1 MQIVLVHTE
10 CDRAPTTGQA
20 LYVLVEESKHQVTL
34 LHPVSLSK
42 FTIPADD
49 YKSGFRGQ
57 LWPEPSIPV
66 AANKGP
72 INETLAQLMELK
84 ANQYAKQRT
93 QFPSQVVR
101 RAIAVLTGRRVEDVP
116 EVKESVPRGFAV
128 KSDKRPGVVDAIC
141 NMLYE
146 GVTLDEAVARLKK
159 QFPERSPEG
168 MKTTVRCQVNRL
180 PKKLNLK
187 LNRTEHKKRGLVFQW
202 DQKSGGAKSARV

>member
-20 LYVLVEESKHQVTL
+20 LYILVEESKHQVTL

-42 FTIPADD
+42 FTIPAED

-57 LWPEPSIPV
+57 LWPEASV
-66 AANKGP
+66 AVPHGKGP
-72 INETLAQLMELK
+72 INEMLAQLMEQK
-84 ANQYAKQRT
+84 SIQYAKQRT
-93 QFPSQVVR
+93 QFPHREVR
-101 RAIAVLTGRRVEDVP
+101 RAIAVLTGRRVEEVP
-116 EVKESVPRGFAV
+116 EVKESVPRGFAI
-128 KSDKRPGVVDAIC
+128 KSDKRPGVVDAIY

-146 GVTLDEAVARLKK
+146 GVTLEEAVARLRK

-180 PKKLNLK
+180 PKKHNIK

-202 DQKSGGAKSARV
+202 ADKKPSEKSARA